1 MLPGDR
7 AAACGSPSIDAIARA
22 VTACEPGRC
31 GVKTGELVLSALRA
45 AGMHCM
51 AKPFDGLAGLAGQP
65 VFLVSLSGGGFRAS
79 LYHAGVLRV
88 LHEVGLLVAWRQ
100 VLVNAVSGGAI
111 PALIWDTYLRSAA
124 IDRLWPEQALLELVT
139 SVPRL
144 GGRYNWTLR
153 THNAWEQFLRRWWR
167 NRTGAVCLA
176 DDISPIT
183 MVELL
188 DYLAGGIFVFCGTHL
203 NKPDREFFK
212 SWFLP
217 NMTRK
222 DAAPF
227 AMAKATAF
235 PFYFRPWSFDVGK
248 TRYQLLDAGLI
259 DNLAAQPFMPFFVR
273 ETPMGE
279 IHKES
284 VWFVSHAGAEM
295 VMPTNAAAEPWATNT
310 KACLLLTDRIL
321 RYTVNLSQAVYE
333 LMITGFVS
341 DYTNFDVRGV
351 RIGTLP
357 LPYREEPWLCTPRL
371 PDAAAVRQIPTTLS
385 RYALDD
391 AVCVILQGVQA
402 ASVAM
407 KLDADKRNSLKEEL
421 LTLR

>member
-51 AKPFDGLAGLAGQP
+51 AKPFEGLAGLAGQP

-212 SWFLP
+212 SGKSKESWFLP

-227 AMAKATAF
+227 AM
-235 PFYFRPWSFDVGK
+235 PRPPRFRSTSGPGASMSARPGINCLMPGSSTTWRRNRSCHFSFA
-248 TRYQLLDAGLI
+248 RL
-259 DNLAAQPFMPFFVR
+259 
-273 ETPMGE
+273 
-279 IHKES
+279 
-284 VWFVSHAGAEM
+284 
-295 VMPTNAAAEPWATNT
+295 PWAKSTRRASGSYPT
-310 KACLLLTDRIL
+310 PAQRWSCL
-321 RYTVNLSQAVYE
+321 
-333 LMITGFVS
+333 
-341 DYTNFDVRGV
+341 
-351 RIGTLP
+351 P
-357 LPYREEPWLCTPRL
+357 
-371 PDAAAVRQIPTTLS
+371 
-385 RYALDD
+385 
-391 AVCVILQGVQA
+391 
-402 ASVAM
+402 
-407 KLDADKRNSLKEEL
+407 
-421 LTLR
+421 TLRPSPGQRTRRRACC